1 MKGAKGVPRIRAN
14 AENANSGK
22 MLLFSPK
29 ASSKKQ
35 KFQRISPTI
44 FASREFGIS
53 SAVWDLK
60 QMSGIP
66 NSKKSGFYLDFYRP

>member
-35 KFQRISPTI
+35 KFQN
-44 FASREFGIS
+44 FAS
-53 SAVWDLK
+53 
-60 QMSGIP
+60 
-66 NSKKSGFYLDFYRP
+66 DFCKPRIWNI